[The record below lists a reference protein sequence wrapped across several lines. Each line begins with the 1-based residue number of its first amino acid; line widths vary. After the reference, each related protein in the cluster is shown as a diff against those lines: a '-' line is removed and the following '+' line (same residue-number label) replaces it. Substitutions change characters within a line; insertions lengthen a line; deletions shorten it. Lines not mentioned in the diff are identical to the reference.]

1 MKKFGK
7 DNQYVSWGIT
17 AFAVIAG
24 CMLLYLLA
32 THWTTFA
39 GGFSKLLL
47 ILSPF
52 IWGFVIAYLLRPMMR
67 FFELRLML
75 PLGGRLFSKNA
86 RRAGKFGRVTALV
99 MAEAALVAILYFLLR
114 LVLPQL
120 YASIERLVQNSSDY
134 YNTIV
139 AWASRVLENYPDLEA
154 DFVSFVGTASG
165 SLVEW
170 AKTNV
175 LPQITNILTNI
186 TSGVYYFLR
195 GVYYVVVGF
204 IVSVYVLYNK
214 EQVAAGAKKVAYAVF
229 SLRSAEKILD
239 GARFSDKIFM
249 NFISGQIVDSAIVS
263 MMCYIGCAILGIP
276 YAILVSVIVG
286 VTNIIP
292 FFGPL
297 IGAIPSAFI
306 ILMADPVKSLVFI
319 VFIFLLQQL
328 DGNIIAPKILGESI
342 GINGFWVMFSIILGT
357 GLFGFAGMLLGVPA
371 FVIIYTGI
379 GNSVNRRL
387 KKNGLPEEADAY
399 GNLHHIDPET
409 GTRVENA
416 PPSAPAPEGTDKEDG
431 GSGPQ
436 A

>member
-7 DNQYVSWGIT
+7 DNQYLAWGIT

-32 THWTTFA
+32 THWAIFA
-39 GGFSKLLL
+39 GGLSKLMV

-67 FFELRLML
+67 FFELQLMA
-75 PLGGRLFSKNA
+75 PLGGRLFPKNT
-86 RRAGKFGRVTALV
+86 RRAGKFGRVTALIL
-99 MAEAALVAILYFLLR
+99 AEAALVAILYFLLR

-120 YASIERLVQNSSDY
+120 YSSIERLVMNSTDY

-139 AWASRVLENYPDLEA
+139 DWGSRVLENYPDLEE
-154 DFVSFVGTASG
+154 DFVNFVGSASG
-165 SLVEW
+165 TLVEW

-175 LPQITNILTNI
+175 LPQMTNILTNI

-214 EQVAAGAKKVAYAVF
+214 EQVAAGAKKLTYAVF
-229 SLRSAEKILD
+229 SLKSAGKILD

-249 NFISGQIVDSAIVS
+249 NFISGQIVDSALVS
-263 MMCYIGCAILGIP
+263 VVCYTGCAILGIP

-328 DGNIIAPKILGESI
+328 DGNVIAPKILGGSI
-342 GINGFWVMFSIILGT
+342 GINGFWVMFSIILGA
-357 GLFGFAGMLLGVPA
+357 GLFGFAGMLLGVPT

-379 GNSVNRRL
+379 GNAVNRRL
-387 KKNGLPEEADAY
+387 KKSGLPEEADAY

-409 GTRVENA
+409 GARVERD
-416 PPSAPAPEGTDKEDG
+416 PPPPPPGDG
-431 GSGPQ
+431 AEKGDGAGPQ